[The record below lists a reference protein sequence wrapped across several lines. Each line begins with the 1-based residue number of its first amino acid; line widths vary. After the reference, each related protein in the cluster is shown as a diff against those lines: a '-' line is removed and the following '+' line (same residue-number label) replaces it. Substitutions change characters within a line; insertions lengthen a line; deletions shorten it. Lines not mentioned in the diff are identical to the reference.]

1 MTQPGTDPLHD
12 LETRTRRNDPRFA
25 RELELRQPRRPRAD
39 RGRRGL
45 AWALLAVSVLMVI
58 TGMLLPQGLLLAAG
72 LVAAG
77 TAAHLLALAPAHDPG
92 RPGHSFRR

>member
-1 MTQPGTDPLHD
+1 MTQPGTDPLHY

-25 RELELRQPRRPRAD
+25 RGSELRRPHRPREN

-45 AWALLAVSVLMVI
+45 AWALLAVSVLMVV
-58 TGMLLPQGLLLAAG
+58 TGMMLPQGLLLATG

-77 TAAHLLALAPAHDPG
+77 TAAHMLTPPHDTG
-92 RPGHSFRR
+92 RPGPSLRR